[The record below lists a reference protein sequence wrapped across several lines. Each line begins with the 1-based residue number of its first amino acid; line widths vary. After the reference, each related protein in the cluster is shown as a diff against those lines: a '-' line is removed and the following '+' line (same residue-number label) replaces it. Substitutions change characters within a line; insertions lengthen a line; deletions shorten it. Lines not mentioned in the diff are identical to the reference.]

1 MVLFPPQVSMEDTK
15 NKDEWVALDYTSGVG
30 WTWTGH
36 EFHVDGS
43 DSFRIKLTSADGQEV
58 IETILI
64 DDVLEKPSTPGYR
77 SGLLYLGKEQFGP
90 SHF

>member
-1 MVLFPPQVSMEDTK
+1 MEDTAK
-15 NKDEWVALDYTSGVG
+15 KEWITLDYTSGVG

-36 EFHVDGS
+36 EFHTSGGS
-43 DSFRIKLTSADGQEV
+43 DTFRLKITAADGQEV
-58 IETILI
+58 IETIKI

-77 SGLLYLGKEQFGP
+77 SGLLYRGKEQFGP